1 MRRLQTLI
9 FCLVLSGCGFQPLY
23 GQRETGISM
32 QDRLAAVR
40 IGEIR
45 TQPPEGLRDFK
56 EFRVEDS
63 RSRQLLRNALL
74 EGLAPRG
81 AAGRSEYVLDIRMVE
96 PRTNL
101 AIDRSDTAVR
111 YGYSVVAYFTLRDA
125 SGRIVLNSGS
135 SSSTNFEVSSSEFA
149 TLWSQRDARERI
161 IQEISSDIRNQL
173 ASYFLNQA
181 QAKTAAQ

>member
-1 MRRLQTLI
+1 MRFGILMLCI
-9 FCLVLSGCGFQPLY
+9 ALAGCGFQPLY
-23 GQRETGISM
+23 GQRESGPSI
-32 QDRLAAVR
+32 QDQLAKIR

-56 EFRVEDS
+56 DFRIEES

-74 EGLAPRG
+74 DDLAPRG
-81 AAGRSEYVLDIRMVE
+81 ASGRSEYVLDIRLIE

-111 YGYSVVAYFTLRDA
+111 YGYSVVAYYTLRDS
-125 SGRIVLNSGS
+125 SGRILVNTAAA
-135 SSSTNFEVSSSEFA
+135 SSTNFEVSSSEFA

-161 IQEISSDIRNQL
+161 IQEISGDIRNQL
-173 ASYFLNQA
+173 ASYFLSQS
-181 QAKTAAQ
+181 QAKAPGQ